1 MLQENNVTFL
11 RISVWLFPT
20 YQNSKLSGIFPTDED
35 QALRK
40 DFFSSISNIIAG
52 KLTVAF

>member
-35 QALRK
+35 HALRK